1 MDERTLPPGSLDQ
14 AVSAMQDALGSANVL
29 TDAEAMGDYGDPF
42 APPGEWYRPG
52 AVLLPGSVEEVQ
64 AVLRIAGEHGTPV
77 WTSSQ
82 GRNKGYGGGAP
93 RVSGSF
99 ALSLRRMN
107 RVLDVDEE
115 NCWALVEPG
124 VRFFD
129 LYDHLRSI
137 G

>member
-1 MDERTLPPGSLDQ
+1 MDQHTLPAGSLD
-14 AVSAMQDALGSANVL
+14 AALADMREALGADNVL
-29 TDAEAMGDYGDPF
+29 TDAAGMADHGDPF

-64 AVLRIAGEHGTPV
+64 AVLRIANAHGTPV

-99 ALSLRRMN
+99 TMSLRRMN
-107 RVLDVDEE
+107 RV
-115 NCWALVEPG
+115 ARPISPPA
-124 VRFFD
+124 
-129 LYDHLRSI
+129 RSCAWR
-137 G
+137 